1 VPGPNAAIAAL
12 SASGVAAPHHLFYG
26 FLPERAA
33 ARRRALAGL
42 AQLPFTLVFYEAP
55 HRVEECVAD
64 LRAVLG
70 EQRRI
75 VLAREL
81 TKLFESV
88 HACTLAE
95 AADWLAAD
103 PVRRKGEFVLIVEGA
118 ASAPASNDTGQRALE
133 VLLGELPLRQAVNLA
148 ARITGERKNELYR
161 AALAMKKRD

>member
-1 VPGPNAAIAAL
+1 
-12 SASGVAAPHHLFYG
+12 
-26 FLPERAA
+26 
-33 ARRRALAGL
+33 
-42 AQLPFTLVFYEAP
+42 
-55 HRVEECVAD
+55 VEECVSD

-70 EQRRI
+70 DKRRI

-118 ASAPASNDTGQRALE
+118 AGAPAANDTGQRALE

-148 ARITGERKNELYR
+148 AKITGGRKNELYR
-161 AALAMKKRD
+161 LALKLKGEQ